1 MTKKELVEKVSERL
15 RDYPAKDVAFAVDL
29 MLEGMKEALVR
40 GERVEL
46 RNFGVFSV
54 RSRDSRMGRNPKTD
68 EKVYVPFRRAP
79 FFKVGR
85 ELKEIVDYGKDP
97 NEL

>member
-1 MTKKELVEKVSERL
+1 MTKKELVEKVGERL
-15 RDYPAKDVAFAVDL
+15 QDYPIKDVAFAMDC
-29 MLEGMKEALVR
+29 MLESMKEAMVR
-40 GERVEL
+40 GERIEL
-46 RNFGVFSV
+46 RNFGIFSV

-68 EKVYVPFRRAP
+68 KEVYVPFRRTP

-85 ELKEIVDYGKDP
+85 ELKRIVDYGKDF

>member
-1 MTKKELVEKVSERL
+1 
-15 RDYPAKDVAFAVDL
+15 DVAFAVDL
-29 MLEGMKEALVR
+29 MIEGMKGALVR
-40 GERVEL
+40 GERIEL

-68 EKVYVPFRRAP
+68 KKVYVPFRKAP

-85 ELKEIVDYGKDP
+85 ELKKIVDYGTGS